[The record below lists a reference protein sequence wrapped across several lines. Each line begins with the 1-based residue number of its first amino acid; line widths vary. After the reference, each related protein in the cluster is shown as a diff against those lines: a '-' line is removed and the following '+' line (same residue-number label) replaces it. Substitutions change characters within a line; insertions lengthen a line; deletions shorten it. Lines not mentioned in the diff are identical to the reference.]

1 MNNYPTNSV
10 SVSNGNNI
18 VDSKEIKNTLQKVTK
33 NWYWFILFLFLC
45 LGASF
50 AYLYKATNYYG
61 ATAKILLKPEK
72 NALQDALSNQLIS
85 DKLNSEEIANEM
97 LILSSTKL
105 IDEAVTILNLDI
117 SYYIAGKL
125 RTGEVY
131 QKSPY
136 TVDGKILK
144 SNFYGAP
151 FNVNILSDST
161 FYLKVKGNNGSS
173 EYEEEYKF
181 NEPIV
186 NDDFSIILKNDS
198 GLIATHNSIS
208 SVNYQFVINQHDYVV
223 SEYKK
228 ALQIT
233 KEANASVI
241 NVLFSDQVWEKSV
254 DFVST
259 LVDLYIDNSIAVSK
273 EINTNTLK
281 FIDEQLEEV
290 AAKLNT
296 SESSLEAFQKSKT
309 TLDIGNEQSVY
320 LQRMIDFDSEKAK
333 LSIQLQSID
342 HIYKNLTANN
352 ELAISPALLADQN
365 DPALSSAFT
374 ELTALQQRK
383 TNLLFSNTPN
393 SPVVLEVD
401 ARISEARKRVISMI
415 MNTRKK
421 LASTING
428 LTAQVGQY
436 RGAIQQMPS
445 TARGLVDINRKV
457 AINEKIYLFLLETRA
472 ETVISKA
479 AIVADKTVL
488 EPATSIGVIRPNKQ
502 KIIFAGIGSAIAFF
516 FLLIFFK
523 EIFHNS
529 INNRQELSELT
540 NLPIIGV
547 VPVNKESDENYLVVD
562 KYPQSLTAEAFR
574 VIRTNISYFATKSST
589 KTILFT
595 SSAAGEG
602 KTFCAINLAT
612 ILAKAKKKVIL
623 IDLDLH
629 KPKQANAFN
638 IKNDIGVTSFLV
650 GKANMDEI
658 IKDTHIQGLQVILTG
673 PRTPNASELI
683 IDPLLEELL
692 KRLKEKYEFVIIDS
706 PPAGLLSDALVLMR
720 QSDINIFVL
729 KANYSKRDF
738 VEVAHHIADKNEIKS
753 MTFLLNSVKSSNIP
767 AGYGGGYYK

>member
-18 VDSKEIKNTLQKVTK
+18 VDSKEIKNTLHKVTK
-33 NWYWFILFLFLC
+33 NWYWFVLFLFLC

-296 SESSLEAFQKSKT
+296 SESSLEAYQKSKT
-309 TLDIGNEQSVY
+309 TLDIGNEQGVY